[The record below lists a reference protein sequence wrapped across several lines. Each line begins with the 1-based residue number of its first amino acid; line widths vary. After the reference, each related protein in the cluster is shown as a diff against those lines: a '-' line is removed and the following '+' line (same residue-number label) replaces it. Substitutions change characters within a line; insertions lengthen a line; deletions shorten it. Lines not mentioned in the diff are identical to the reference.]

1 MKREASWIT
10 QTVVALYVVLC
21 SGYALSTVYGYTTAL
36 LTIGITLSVL
46 LMVLKRDWLIPYD
59 LRTLACICFVLM
71 IVFSMICN
79 QQGDSR
85 RYLNYVFSC
94 LVAYAISKNISART
108 FYDYFSK
115 AMVWITAISLVGYY
129 LVNYT
134 TLLSGLPRMINSNES
149 EYTVGYIFNYITR
162 MPERNCGVFW
172 EPGVF
177 ASFLCTAMLY
187 EILFSSQKIRVLRIV
202 LYSVGIYTANSSAG
216 FALWA
221 VCMLSLLTKRKNSQE
236 VHNLHSVLSAIVFGC
251 ALFAIAN
258 VDSIISMTIFKNN
271 PYLAKLSSEHIA
283 SSERGFAFTHN
294 IGIFAEHPLFGAG
307 FKITD
312 SLMQH
317 YADTSTTTYFMSLFG
332 IMGVSYT
339 VFWIIAVSRQKKLN
353 LYSKILVLIVILSII
368 NKEPHGLILFTWCT
382 LFYLLSTER
391 NKDACR
397 NSLYI
402 D

>member
-36 LTIGITLSVL
+36 LTIGIILSVL

-202 LYSVGIYTANSSAG
+202 LFSVGIYTANSSAG

-221 VCMLSLLTKRKNSQE
+221 VCMISLLTKRKNSQE
-236 VHNLHSVLSAIVFGC
+236 VLNLRSILSAIVFGC

-258 VDSIISMTIFKNN
+258 VDSIISMIIFKNN

-339 VFWIIAVSRQKKLN
+339 VFWIIAVLRQKKLN

-382 LFYLLSTER
+382 LFYLLSTGR